1 MAGVRGQGRK
11 FDLDQSL
18 EKAMLTFWQ
27 HGYDGTSIATLTRE
41 MGINAPS
48 LYAAFGSKE
57 GLFHAAVE
65 YYNNGRG
72 SFMQRAFDEEPRS
85 PALIRRLF
93 YEAADTY
100 TQTDGPGGCL
110 IIGSAVRVSDAGQ
123 QVADRLRDLRNANID
138 LLEARIR
145 ADVDAGALPPG
156 TDARAVAE
164 FAGVVVQG
172 MSHRAQD
179 GATTEALRTAA
190 GTAWESVRVLLGELR
205 TTPRPLPPNV
215 PLSGD

>member
-11 FDLDQSL
+11 FDLDDAL
-18 EKAMLTFWQ
+18 EKAMLAFWR
-27 HGYDGTSIATLTRE
+27 HGYDGASVATLTRD

-57 GLFHAAVE
+57 GLFYAAVD

-72 SFMQRAFDEEPRS
+72 SFMQRAFDEEDRS
-85 PALIRRLF
+85 PALIRRLLH
-93 YEAADTY
+93 EAADTY
-100 TQTDGPGGCL
+100 TLADGPGGCL
-110 IIGSAVRVSDAGQ
+110 IIGSATRVSDAAQ

-138 LLEARIR
+138 RLEARIR
-145 ADVDAGALPPG
+145 ADVEAGLLPAA

-172 MSHRAQD
+172 MSHRARD
-179 GATTEALRTAA
+179 GASTEALRTVA
-190 GTAWESVRVLLGELR
+190 GMAWESVRVLLGEA
-205 TTPRPLPPNV
+205 
-215 PLSGD
+215 